1 VTWPDRWPIPPG
13 GASSR
18 RGWSWNRPPE
28 DARSSSAWRPGR
40 WAACLAVAL
49 LAVGPLW
56 LASDAAA
63 RPHRGSGGT
72 APAGKGGTEAGKGGT
87 PAGKGGHSQNPHGN
101 EPQGGAGEQFF
112 SPEELGGSTLGKS
125 LGESGQVDPISGL
138 GLRNPIC
145 DRISEIRSRETR
157 MSCEASGTPESNYP
171 STNYGFDIFIDTG
184 VDAPEGTFAK
194 GFVMILNGIWLG
206 LIFVL
211 KLVLEVLGL
220 AFGLNPFSGG
230 RTMHTIAATLERV
243 YRAITDPWLS
253 VAVVAGGISFAYKG
267 LVRREMAAG
276 VGGTLAAI
284 AMLVVVLWVVHQPR
298 ESVGRLAD
306 ISNQM
311 AIATI
316 SAPQPGSMSR
326 PMGTFAEALT
336 RTWSRLVEVPFAGLN
351 FSDAQWALGK
361 PPPKA
366 VSIADQKFCEDVGAL
381 AMVASLAHLG
391 SEEAQKACTEFAH
404 KRYGK
409 PQRVIDLYLRSSPGS
424 PARQALWQYFDH
436 EEADKYKS
444 KVAAQGGDG
453 VLTRLSM
460 LALFAV
466 GLLGPILLLAWLA
479 VRLFTQAAIAFL
491 LLLAAPFA
499 LFFPLLG
506 DSGRRAFKT
515 WGVTLLGAI
524 VAKVVYG
531 AFLSLVLL
539 GAGILGATGGATGFL
554 LAAVFMW
561 SVYLKRS
568 ELVGWMRIGGGSDP
582 RGSFTR
588 MGEVAGVAL
597 GARMVG
603 SVTGALR
610 GARRRGASSVR
621 RGLGEGADP
630 TSATLKE
637 SLSEHALGVADFR
650 HTGGGRSAAARDGGS
665 SRGTA
670 ANATT
675 AARLAS
681 TRAAEP
687 AVRSDGASRG
697 AGRAAEPAA
706 PGESTAALAA
716 AGRRSSA
723 APRSGAGSAPR
734 SAGERPDQVKRP
746 DSSTVGGERVKNKVE
761 RPQIDRDP
769 GRFSREERQPAR
781 PSGDPADQLRRG
793 GFTGPKFEQAP
804 GQGGEMQR
812 NGGKQGK
819 AGHQAIEKVQKTV
832 KQGNGH
838 DGAPAAAGS
847 KAPARVV
854 GRGRSAVDGIRG
866 IKHGAAP
873 DRRADLE
880 QLRRKPRDPRL
891 TTPRHGS
898 RGGR

>member
-1 VTWPDRWPIPPG
+1 MPVGLPVRR
-13 GASSR
+13 R
-18 RGWSWNRPPE
+18 RGFALP
-28 DARSSSAWRPGR
+28 AGR
-40 WAACLAVAL
+40 AACVGVAL
-49 LAVGPLW
+49 LLLFSLW
-56 LASDAAA
+56 IASGAAA
-63 RPHRGSGGT
+63 KPHHANGGT
-72 APAGKGGTEAGKGGT
+72 APAGKGGAAGGKGGGSGKSGS
-87 PAGKGGHSQNPHGN
+87 GKGGQQKDPSG
-101 EPQGGAGEQFF
+101 EQGGAGEQFL
-112 SPEELGGSTLGKS
+112 SPEDLGSGAIGKS

-138 GLRNPIC
+138 GLRSPIC
-145 DRISEIRSRETR
+145 DHVSEIKSRQTR
-157 MSCEASGTPESNYP
+157 ISCEASGTPESNYP

-211 KLVLEVLGL
+211 KLVLEVVGL
-220 AFGLNPFSGG
+220 AFGLNPFAGG
-230 RTMHTIAATLERV
+230 RTMHTIAATLDRV

-253 VAVVAGGISFAYKG
+253 VAVAAGGISFAYKG

-284 AMLVVVLWVVHQPR
+284 AMLVVGLWVVHQPR
-298 ESVGRLAD
+298 ASVGRLAD

-311 AIATI
+311 AVATI

-361 PPPKA
+361 PPAEA

-381 AMVASLAHLG
+381 ATVAAVADLG
-391 SEEAQKACTEFAH
+391 SEDAEKACKEFAH
-404 KRYGK
+404 RRYGK

-436 EEADKYKS
+436 DEADKYQS

-515 WGVTLLGAI
+515 WGVTLLGAV

-539 GAGILGATGGATGFL
+539 AAGILGATGGATGFL
-554 LAAVFMW
+554 LSAVFMW
-561 SVYLKRS
+561 SVYLKRA
-568 ELVGWMRIGGGSDP
+568 ELVGWMRIGEGNEP

-610 GARRRGASSVR
+610 GVRRRGASNLR
-621 RGLGEGADP
+621 RELGEGRDQ
-630 TSATLKE
+630 TSASLRE
-637 SLSEHALGVADFR
+637 SLGEHALGVTDFR
-650 HTGGGRSAAARDGGS
+650 PGDRGRPPVREIPAQPREGLTHPGHIAVHAAAAAQDEDEAERLKQKRSRAPAAATGKRAQAGSTAPGSEKRKGTPARSRPAAARPEPAGQPRPNAGGVPAGEAKDGG
-665 SRGTA
+665 
-670 ANATT
+670 
-675 AARLAS
+675 AR
-681 TRAAEP
+681 
-687 AVRSDGASRG
+687 
-697 AGRAAEPAA
+697 
-706 PGESTAALAA
+706 
-716 AGRRSSA
+716 
-723 APRSGAGSAPR
+723 
-734 SAGERPDQVKRP
+734 RPSEQ
-746 DSSTVGGERVKNKVE
+746 
-761 RPQIDRDP
+761 DP
-769 GRFSREERQPAR
+769 GRFSREERHPLRA
-781 PSGDPADQLRRG
+781 PSDPAEELRRG
-793 GFTGPKFEQAP
+793 GFSGPQFEQDASGQEQRP
-804 GQGGEMQR
+804 GAEMQ
-812 NGGKQGK
+812 GKTRAQGMEVPRK
-819 AGHQAIEKVQKTV
+819 EAGPGSAT
-832 KQGNGH
+832 
-838 DGAPAAAGS
+838 DRAPARAGS
-847 KAPARVV
+847 KQTARVV
-854 GRGRSAVDGIRG
+854 GRGRSGSDEIRG
-866 IKHGAAP
+866 VSHGAEP
-873 DRRADLE
+873 SRRADLE

-891 TTPRHGS
+891 TRPRHSS
-898 RGGR
+898 RGAR